1 MVERNTRESQGGIPA
16 EMALC
21 IAGGQA
27 DAGMTDYQIF
37 DTVNNIIK
45 YFSLNDKYSILFDKT
60 GYGAKGIFNVPP
72 GGIPTEFE
80 FYKNNKELVGI
91 LCSFTGVPHNIP
103 YVRIGGFW
111 YNGDNEFGYLRKMKN
126 PPSVFFRYSDPYGKR
141 HVNAGISRYIAIYCD
156 PSQITETR
164 EDMTGFPTF
173 GQSKNSCVSD
183 SFQTILMQGDGLHEY
198 FNTIL
203 FTEFKKKY
211 AKELERYTSVEVSH
225 YNPYTEKE
233 LTEFILSVK
242 DLSFS
247 PKTQSQEEL
256 YKYILLMFIRFA
268 SFETLPRREY
278 KIMTDNSDIEDVLW
292 YLPLL
297 NVFYPTYNQVIDLS
311 NRTEIPESDFIILNE
326 KEEYIKEL
334 IILGCTQLTDNVFK
348 YFGGIKSI
356 NMSGCN
362 QATIT
367 DNAFINLRDIKSIN
381 MSGCNQATI
390 TDNAFINLKGIE
402 VLNMADCNQATI
414 TDKAFSNLG
423 GIKQLIMRNCNQNTI
438 TDEMFQ
444 YLNGI
449 EKFNM
454 VNCKQESITGKNMKL
469 LGGNLKLLQI
479 SGCNASTIQYATQVF
494 GISKTGPPTKYNFK
508 GGSRK
513 RKHKVRKTRKK

>member
-1 MVERNTRESQGGIPA
+1 MVERNTRESQGGLPA

-27 DAGMTDYQIF
+27 NTGIFTDQMF
-37 DTVNNIIK
+37 NTVKDIMD
-45 YFSLNDKYSILFDKT
+45 YFSLNDKYSILYGST
-60 GYGAKGIFNVPP
+60 GYGEINIVKVPRW
-72 GGIPTEFE
+72 GIPTEFE
-80 FYKNNKELVGI
+80 FNKDGKELVGI
-91 LCSFTGVPHNIP
+91 LCSFTGIPHNIP
-103 YVRIGGFW
+103 YVRIGGTW

-126 PPSVFFRYSDPYGKR
+126 PPSVFFRYSDPYGIR
-141 HVNAGISRYIAIYCD
+141 YTNVGIRNYIAIYCD
-156 PSQITETR
+156 PSQFTEKR

-198 FNTIL
+198 FNKML
-203 FTEFKKKY
+203 FTEFKTKY
-211 AKELERYTSVEVSH
+211 SKELERYTSVEVSH
-225 YNPYTEKE
+225 YNPYTKE
-233 LTEFILSVK
+233 ELDEFILSVK

-247 PKTQSQEEL
+247 PKNQSQERL

-278 KIMTDNSDIEDVLW
+278 KIMTDDSDIDDISW

-311 NRTEIPESDFIILNE
+311 NRTEIPESDFVILSG
-326 KEEYIKEL
+326 KGEYIKEL

-348 YFGGIKSI
+348 YFRGIKSI
-356 NMSGCN
+356 NMNDCN
-362 QATIT
+362 QPTIT
-367 DNAFINLRDIKSIN
+367 DNAFVNLR
-381 MSGCNQATI
+381 
-390 TDNAFINLKGIE
+390 GIE
-402 VLNMADCNQATI
+402 VLKMVGCNQPTI
-414 TDKAFSNLG
+414 TDKAFSNLP

-444 YLNGI
+444 YLTGI
-449 EKFNM
+449 ETFNM

-469 LGGNLKLLQI
+469 LGDKLKLLQI
-479 SGCNASTIQYATQVF
+479 SGCNASTIQFATDVF
-494 GISKTGPPTKYNFK
+494 GVSKTGPPTKYNLK